1 MRIST
6 PIIVVLS
13 NTQQVVSLKLTNTN
27 YLYWWKQM
35 KSYLFCQ
42 SVFHFVDGS
51 VLCLSFHVSDSS
63 AGFSLA
69 IDPFFFIGSSRIN
82 LFWARYSFLF
92 PWMYCALWWIVKPL
106 IMFGALLRKLSPLCL
121 ILILCNFI
129 GFFKIFGNV
138 MLRLLYT
145 CNKQNHYLM
154 NWLLL
159 ASLSLL
165 KTSISMCFM
174 AFMVSSKTW

>member
-1 MRIST
+1 
-6 PIIVVLS
+6 
-13 NTQQVVSLKLTNTN
+13 
-27 YLYWWKQM
+27 
-35 KSYLFCQ
+35 
-42 SVFHFVDGS
+42 
-51 VLCLSFHVSDSS
+51 
-63 AGFSLA
+63 
-69 IDPFFFIGSSRIN
+69 
-82 LFWARYSFLF
+82 
-92 PWMYCALWWIVKPL
+92 
-106 IMFGALLRKLSPLCL
+106 
-121 ILILCNFI
+121 
-129 GFFKIFGNV
+129 